1 MDEFSFIKW
10 IKGNQK
16 KDKKNIVIGIGDDC
30 ASVRIHGDKM
40 FLVTTDMLVEGT
52 HFDLKKNTP
61 GEIGRKS
68 IACSIS
74 DIAAMGC
81 SAKYAVISICF
92 SQETTTKFARELYR
106 GIQKMADAFNIKIVG
121 GDIVSSK
128 KTVVI
133 NVTMYGKNEKLKPIT
148 RSGAK
153 VDDVIMITGAL
164 GGSILGK
171 HITFKPRLEEGL
183 LLNKKFRINS
193 MIDISDGLAADL
205 GHILDESGV
214 GAVLY
219 EDEIP
224 ISADAKKLAD
234 KTGLSTLH
242 HALYDGEDYE
252 LLFTLSGKESKKLL
266 ASRSFPVRLSKI
278 GHINNSKGIKMQD
291 AGGKLKRIKS
301 IGYNH
306 FK

>member
-10 IKGNQK
+10 IRGNQK
-16 KDKKNIVIGIGDDC
+16 KDKDVVIGIGDDC
-30 ASVRIHGDKM
+30 ASIRINGDNV

-52 HFDLKKNTP
+52 HFDLKKSTLEEV
-61 GEIGRKS
+61 GSKS

-81 SAKYAVISICF
+81 SAEYAVISICF
-92 SQETTTKFARELYR
+92 PHETKTKFARELYR
-106 GIQKMADAFNIKIVG
+106 GIKKMADAFNIKIIG

-133 NVTMYGKNEKLKPIT
+133 NVTMYGRNEGLKTIS

-153 VDDVIMITGAL
+153 MDDAIMVTGAL

-171 HITFKPRLEEGL
+171 HITFKPRMKEGL
-183 LLNKKFRINS
+183 LLNKKFNINS
-193 MIDISDGLAADL
+193 MIDISDGLASDL
-205 GHILDESGV
+205 GHILEESGV

-219 EDEIP
+219 ENEVP
-224 ISADAKKLAD
+224 ISADAVKLAR
-234 KTGLSTLH
+234 KTGLSALH
-242 HALYDGEDYE
+242 HALHDGEDYE
-252 LLFTLSGKESKKLL
+252 LLFTLSDKESEKLL
-266 ASRSFPVRLSKI
+266 ASRSFPAQLSKI
-278 GHINNSKGIKMQD
+278 GHINKSKGIKMQGAD
-291 AGGKLKRIKS
+291 GKLKRIKS
-301 IGYNH
+301 LGYKH

>member
-10 IKGNQK
+10 IKSNQI
-16 KDKKNIVIGIGDDC
+16 KDRNIIIGIGDDC
-30 ASVRIHGDKM
+30 ASIRINGGKR

-81 SAKYAVISICF
+81 SAKYAVVSICF
-92 SQETTTKFARELYR
+92 PQETKTKFARDLYL
-106 GIQKMADAFNIKIVG
+106 GMKKMADAFNIKIIG

-128 KTVVI
+128 KILVI
-133 NVTMYGKNEKLKPIT
+133 NVTMHGNNEGLKTIT

-171 HITFKPRLEEGL
+171 HITFKPRLKEGL
-183 LLNKKFRINS
+183 LLNKKFNINS

-205 GHILDESGV
+205 GHILEESGV

-219 EDEIP
+219 EDEVP
-224 ISADAKKLAD
+224 ISADAKKLAR
-234 KTGLSTLH
+234 KTGLSALH
-242 HALYDGEDYE
+242 HALHDGEDYE
-252 LLFTLSGKESKKLL
+252 LLFTLSDKESEKLL
-266 ASRSFPVRLSKI
+266 ASRSFPARLSRI
-278 GHINNSKGIKMQD
+278 GHINKSKGIKMQRAD
-291 AGGKLKRIKS
+291 GKLKRIKS
-301 IGYNH
+301 IGYKH

>member
-10 IKGNQK
+10 IKSNQK
-16 KDKKNIVIGIGDDC
+16 NDKKNIIIGIGDDC
-30 ASVRIHGDKM
+30 ASIRIHGDKM

-81 SAKYAVISICF
+81 LAKYAVVSICF
-92 SQETTTKFARELYR
+92 PKETKTKFARELYL

-128 KTVVI
+128 QILVV
-133 NVTMYGKNEKLKPIT
+133 NVTMYGESEGLKPIT

-153 VDDVIMITGAL
+153 ADDVIMITGAL

-171 HITFKPRLEEGL
+171 HIMFKPRLKEGL
-183 LLNKKFRINS
+183 LLNKKFSINS

-205 GHILDESGV
+205 GHILEESGV

-219 EDEIP
+219 EDEVP
-224 ISADAKKLAD
+224 ISEDAKKLAR

-242 HALYDGEDYE
+242 HALRDGEDYE

-266 ASRSFPVRLSKI
+266 ASRSFPARLSKI
-278 GHINNSKGIKMQD
+278 GHINKSNGLKMRD
-291 AGGKLKRIKS
+291 TAGKLKRIKS
-301 IGYNH
+301 IGYKH